1 MKRML
6 CIVGGMNAGGA
17 ETFLMK
23 IYRALDR
30 SQYQMDFAV
39 AVKDKGF
46 YDDEIMSM
54 GGKIFHIVPKS
65 DGFFKNFFDIRRIVK
80 ENGYK
85 SVLRT
90 SQHSLSALE
99 LLAARLGGAKKL
111 IFRSSNSNTATGNK
125 RDLLLHRICR
135 FMPVLFANVRIAPS
149 KEAAEFMFG
158 ENCLKNGHA
167 QIVYNGINLDYYKF
181 DQDARE
187 RIRDEFG
194 LKDCFV
200 LGHVGRFNRQKN
212 HVFLIKLFYEF
223 QKKRDDAKLLL
234 VGKGELESEIK
245 QQCESL
251 GIGNKVIFAGVRSDM
266 PALYSAMDVFVF
278 PSLYEGMPNAVIE
291 AQACGL
297 KCLVSNRVTR
307 DANVTDCVVFLPIDA
322 DDVYVWFEKIV
333 ECRSQKEKK
342 FFIPKDYDIKTVATN
357 FINLFFETENA

>member
-39 AVKDKGF
+39 AIKDKGF
-46 YDDEIMSM
+46 YDDEILSM

-65 DGFFKNFFDIRRIVK
+65 DGFIKNFFDIRRIVK

-125 RDLLLHRICR
+125 RDLLLHKICR
-135 FMPVLFANVRIAPS
+135 FMPVFFANVRIAPS

-167 QIVYNGINLDYYKF
+167 QIVHNGINLDYYKF
-181 DQDARE
+181 DQEARE
-187 RIRDEFG
+187 RIRDDFG
-194 LKDCFV
+194 LKDCYV

-212 HVFLIKLFYEF
+212 HVFLIKLFYEY
-223 QKKRDDAKLLL
+223 QKQHDDARLLL
-234 VGKGELESEIK
+234 VGKGELEKEIK
-245 QQCESL
+245 ELCESL
-251 GIGNKVIFAGVRSDM
+251 KIKEKVVFAGVRSDM

-297 KCLVSNRVTR
+297 KCIVSNTITS
-307 DANVTDCVVFLPIDA
+307 DAAASNQIEYCSIMDNEMWIDEITSKQA
-322 DDVYVWFEKIV
+322 
-333 ECRSQKEKK
+333 EKK
-342 FFIPKDYDIKTVATN
+342 MVIRSIDPRYDIKNV
-357 FINLFFETENA
+357 INSIIPFFD